1 MNAHLIGFIWWSA
14 VMFLL
19 GSLCGMAVAWKRYR
33 NAIEDRDAQA
43 KREAEKVA
51 GLMAKGVKFNQQIID
66 ILRMQNAVP
75 RQVTIDW
82 AVLTSA
88 ANGAGFTLVKAE
100 PRATERVN

>member
-19 GSLCGMAVAWKRYR
+19 GSLCGMVVAWKRYR
-33 NAIEDRDAQA
+33 NAIDDRDAQA
-43 KREAEKVA
+43 KRDAEQVA
-51 GLMAKGVKFNQQIID
+51 AFMTRGVEFNQSILN
-66 ILRMQNAVP
+66 ILRVQGAAP

-82 AVLTSA
+82 TLLIQA

>member
-19 GSLCGMAVAWKRYR
+19 GSLCGMVVAWKRYR
-33 NAIEDRDAQA
+33 NAIDDRDAQA
-43 KREAEKVA
+43 KRDAEQVA
-51 GLMAKGVKFNQQIID
+51 AFMTRGVEFNQSILN
-66 ILRMQNAVP
+66 ILRVQGAAP

-88 ANGAGFTLVKAE
+88 ANGAGFTLMKAQ
-100 PRATERVN
+100 PSASERVN

>member
-1 MNAHLIGFIWWSA
+1 MTAHLIDFTFWSA
-14 VMFLL
+14 GLFLL
-19 GSLCGMAVAWKRYR
+19 GTLCGMSVAWKRYR
-33 NAIEDRDAQA
+33 NAIEDRDAKA

-51 GLMAKGVKFNQQIID
+51 GFMTKGVEFNQQIID